1 MFLLWGIITM
11 IGVENMQNTFI
22 KADEVANILGVSK
35 SYAYK
40 VIKTLNE
47 QLKKQGYLTISG
59 RVSKQYFLEKMCY
72 KKD

>member
-1 MFLLWGIITM
+1 M

>member
-1 MFLLWGIITM
+1 MK
-11 IGVENMQNTFI
+11 NTFI
-22 KADEVANILGVSK
+22 KANEVADILGVSK

>member
-1 MFLLWGIITM
+1 M

-22 KADEVANILGVSK
+22 KADEVADILGVSK